1 MSARSLLRPVT
12 ATAAVSIAVLG
23 LASLASVPASAGDAG
38 TIVIALEAPL
48 TGSQSANGQDM
59 LRGAQLAAKEVNAR
73 GGVLGRKVT
82 IVGVDD
88 KADPDLGAQ
97 AVQQAKAAG
106 AVAVIGPYNSSV
118 GLANL
123 GLYQQAKIVP
133 MRMTSDNRTEGYGAT
148 LQPMNSQI
156 SPVEID
162 YISGLG
168 VKSVA
173 MLVDPSAYTKNIASK
188 TAKGLAKAGIEVTQI
203 VIPAGATDYS
213 EQVEEALASG
223 PDLVY
228 SATYYPEGVL
238 IAQELA
244 RAKTTAACFMNL
256 ANVDDAFV
264 EEAGI
269 SVSRTCTFS
278 GVPAAAQLPYAG
290 SYVTA
295 YRAEFGVEPD
305 VWGAFT
311 YDSAWVL
318 FRAMTQTGSTSYGKV
333 LDAVVHT
340 RGISGATGPIDIRSK
355 SGNRED
361 APMYILK
368 VNKSGD
374 FVIVE

>member
-1 MSARSLLRPVT
+1 M
-12 ATAAVSIAVLG
+12 ATRTRVAAAGLAAVG
-23 LASLASVPASAGDAG
+23 LAAAALAPIPAVAGDKG

-48 TGSQSANGQDM
+48 TGSQASNGKDM
-59 LRGAQLAAKEVNAR
+59 LRGAQLAAMQVNAR
-73 GGVLGRKVT
+73 GGVLGRTIK

-88 KADPDLGAQ
+88 KADPALGAQ
-97 AVQQAKAAG
+97 AVQEAKAAG

-118 GLANL
+118 GLVNL
-123 GLYQQAKIVP
+123 SLYEEAGIVP
-133 MRMTSDNRTEGYGAT
+133 LRMTSDNRTEGYGAT

-156 SPVEID
+156 SPVEVD

-168 VKSVA
+168 IDSVA
-173 MLVDPSAYTKNIASK
+173 MLVDPSAYTKSIASR
-188 TAKGLAKAGIEVTQI
+188 TAKGLEKAGIKVTQT
-203 VIPAGATDYS
+203 VIPAGASDYS
-213 EQVEEALASG
+213 AEVGEALATG
-223 PDLVY
+223 PDMVY

-238 IAQELA
+238 IAEELA
-244 RAKTTAACFMNL
+244 QANTTATCFMNL

-269 SVSRTCTFS
+269 TTSRTCTFS
-278 GVPAAAQLPYAG
+278 GVPAAPQLPYAG
-290 SYVTA
+290 DYVTA

-318 FRAMTQTGSTSYGKV
+318 FHAMAQTGTTKYAPL
-333 LDAVVHT
+333 LDAVLHT
-340 RGISGATGPIDIRSK
+340 RGLQGATGPIDIRSK

-361 APMYILK
+361 VPMYILK
-368 VNKSGD
+368 VNRKGD

>member
-1 MSARSLLRPVT
+1 MFTRSRVAAAALAAVGL
-12 ATAAVSIAVLG
+12 TAAA
-23 LASLASVPASAGDAG
+23 LAPIPAAAGDKG

-48 TGSQSANGQDM
+48 TGSQASNGKDM
-59 LRGAQLAAKEVNAR
+59 LRGAQLAAMQINAR
-73 GGVLGRKVT
+73 GGVLGRTIK

-88 KADPDLGAQ
+88 KADPALGAQ
-97 AVQQAKAAG
+97 SVQKAKAAG

-118 GLANL
+118 GLVNL
-123 GLYQQAKIVP
+123 SLYEEAGIVP
-133 MRMTSDNRTEGYGAT
+133 LRMTSDNRTEGYGAT

-156 SPVEID
+156 SPVEVD

-168 VKSVA
+168 IDSVA
-173 MLVDPSAYTKNIASK
+173 MLVDPSAYTKSIASR
-188 TAKGLAKAGIEVTQI
+188 TAKGLEKAGIKVTQI
-203 VIPAGATDYS
+203 VIPASASDYS
-213 EQVEEALASG
+213 AEVGEALATG
-223 PDLVY
+223 PDMVY

-238 IAQELA
+238 IAEELA
-244 RAKTTAACFMNL
+244 QANTTATCFMNL

-269 SVSRTCTFS
+269 TTSRTCTFS
-278 GVPAAAQLPYAG
+278 GVPAAPQLPYAG
-290 SYVTA
+290 DYVTA

-318 FRAMTQTGSTSYGKV
+318 FHAMAQTGTTKYAPL
-333 LDAVVHT
+333 LDAVLHT
-340 RGISGATGPIDIRSK
+340 RGLQGATGPIDIRSK

-361 APMYILK
+361 VPMYILK
-368 VNKSGD
+368 VNRKGD

>member
-1 MSARSLLRPVT
+1 M
-12 ATAAVSIAVLG
+12 ATRTRIAAAALAAVG
-23 LASLASVPASAGDAG
+23 LAAAALAPIPAVAGDKG

-48 TGSQSANGQDM
+48 TGSQAANGMDM
-59 LRGAQLAAKEVNAR
+59 LRGAQLAAMQVNAR
-73 GGVLGRKVT
+73 GGVLGRTIK

-88 KADPDLGAQ
+88 KADPALGAQ
-97 AVQQAKAAG
+97 SVQKAKAAG

-118 GLANL
+118 GLVNL
-123 GLYQQAKIVP
+123 GLYEQAKIVP

-156 SPVEID
+156 SPVEVD

-168 VKSVA
+168 VDSVA
-173 MLVDPSAYTKNIASK
+173 MLVDPSAYTKSIASR
-188 TAKGLAKAGIEVTQI
+188 TAKGLEKAGIKVTQI
-203 VIPAGATDYS
+203 VIPASASDYS
-213 EQVEEALASG
+213 AEVTEALATG
-223 PDLVY
+223 PDMVY

-238 IAQELA
+238 IAEEIAQA
-244 RAKTTAACFMNL
+244 NTTATCFMNL

-269 SVSRTCTFS
+269 TTSRTCTFS
-278 GVPAAAQLPYAG
+278 GVPAAPQLPYAG
-290 SYVTA
+290 DYVTA

-318 FRAMTQTGSTSYGKV
+318 FHAMAQTGTTKYAPL
-333 LDAVVHT
+333 LDAVLHT
-340 RGISGATGPIDIRSK
+340 RGLQGATGPIDIRSK

-361 APMYILK
+361 VPMYILK
-368 VNKSGD
+368 VNRKGD